1 MNNDDSSS
9 GAAAYGC
16 SEAVADA
23 GRHDTFSRTL
33 RHPSGSYSSSA
44 QRGVAPRIATLV
56 STIEGEVVP
65 RLMLSRRR
73 LAGLTPA
80 PATAEVV
87 TDPADLDELTR
98 LLLQHDVGVA
108 KRFVREVRER
118 GSPLE
123 SVCLGLLAPAAR
135 RLGRM
140 WDEDLCDFATVT
152 VGLCH
157 LHEVLREVG
166 CGGRTETAD
175 GAPASSVLLS
185 PVPGEQ
191 HTFGLLMVAEFF
203 RRNGWSVTTEYPAS
217 GSELLE
223 LVNAE
228 RYALVGLTVGCREQL
243 DGLSSRITQLRRAS
257 RNRSIGVMLGGRI
270 FTEQPELAVR
280 LGADATAADARAA
293 AFQADSFVRLIG

>member
-16 SEAVADA
+16 SDAVADA

-33 RHPSGSYSSSA
+33 RHSGSYASP
-44 QRGVAPRIATLV
+44 QRAVAPRKASLV
-56 STIEGEVVP
+56 NTIEGEVVP

-80 PATAEVV
+80 PTATDVV
-87 TDPADLDELTR
+87 ADPADLDELTR
-98 LLLQHDVGVA
+98 LLLQHEVGVA
-108 KRFVREVRER
+108 KRFVRQVRER
-118 GSPLE
+118 GLPLE

-140 WDEDLCDFATVT
+140 WEEDLCDFATVT

-157 LHEVLREVG
+157 LHEALREVG
-166 CGGRTETAD
+166 CGSRTETAD
-175 GAPASSVLLS
+175 GAPASAVLLT
-185 PVPGEQ
+185 PLPGEQ

-203 RRNGWSVTTEYPAS
+203 RRNGWSVTTEYPAT
-217 GSELLE
+217 GAELLE
-223 LVNAE
+223 LVNSE
-228 RYALVGLTVGCREQL
+228 RYALVGLTVGRREQL
-243 DGLSSRITQLRRAS
+243 DGLSSRITQIRRAS

-270 FTEQPELAVR
+270 FTEQPELAAR
-280 LGADATAADARAA
+280 LGADATGADARAA
-293 AFQADSFVRLIG
+293 AYQADSFVRMIG